1 MKQEGTSEVK
11 VEVVNGNFF
20 KMYPTDEFA
29 SLAPGDS
36 MRITFLCT
44 YKLDRN
50 SHVPEGTYWVETV
63 DGKEGS
69 PLPVALKAL
78 PLPSPESMSGYPDA
92 TKIYES
98 NLRLAGAPA
107 LVQSDILPSVKKA
120 VAIEGDNVVLEGKVA
135 LAFPEN
141 FAGEA
146 KLLKEKLTGLY
157 GLEVVENA
165 SVKIVLEE
173 LLDRKEAVNDEYYT
187 INIGDNL
194 IKISA
199 ATPHGI
205 FNGTQTLLSMLKD
218 KQTPY
223 LLEAVSI
230 RDYSDLAY
238 RGQMIDIARNF
249 TAPENLKKLVDIF
262 ASYKLNVLHFH
273 FCDDEAWRLEIPGL
287 EELTAVGSRRG
298 HTTDESQCLYPC
310 YDGGYDP
317 DAKTVGNGYYSRE
330 EFIDLLKYAA
340 ERHVRIVPE
349 IESPGHARA
358 AIVSM
363 KARYNKYFETDPGK
377 ATEYMLSEPEDTS
390 RYVSVQ
396 YYTDNVMNVAL
407 PSTYRFME
415 KVIQELN
422 AMYQEAGLS
431 LYTVHL
437 GGDEV
442 PRGVWMGSPKC
453 QELMKEKGM
462 TKAHDLSEYFITQ
475 MADVM
480 QKNGL
485 KFSGWQEVA
494 LGHTEEAHQQ
504 LRGQAAGV
512 YCWNTVPGSDEVVYQ
527 TVNNGYPVIL
537 CNVGNF
543 YMDMAYNGHPDE
555 RGLDWGGYVDESV
568 SFSMLPF
575 SIYRS
580 LRTDGAGNP
589 VDLDVAEKGKTV
601 LTAEGRKN
609 ILGVQGQLFAETI
622 RSFNGVEYLLFPKIM
637 GLAERG
643 WNAYPA
649 WEELRGAQEQ
659 QAFNKAL
666 ALYYEKISDM
676 EMPYWTRNGIN
687 FRLPHPGLLVKDGKL
702 YANVA
707 IRGAEIRYTTDGSE
721 PDAQS
726 ALWEAPVPCH
736 APVVKAKTF
745 CQGKESLAITLKTE

>member
-1 MKQEGTSEVK
+1 M
-11 VEVVNGNFF
+11 
-20 KMYPTDEFA
+20 
-29 SLAPGDS
+29 
-36 MRITFLCT
+36 
-44 YKLDRN
+44 
-50 SHVPEGTYWVETV
+50 
-63 DGKEGS
+63 
-69 PLPVALKAL
+69 
-78 PLPSPESMSGYPDA
+78 
-92 TKIYES
+92 
-98 NLRLAGAPA
+98 
-107 LVQSDILPSVKKA
+107 
-120 VAIEGDNVVLEGKVA
+120 VAIEGDNVVLGGKVA

-580 LRTDGAGNP
+580 LRVDMAGNP
-589 VDLDVAEKGKTV
+589 IDLNNAEKGKTA
-601 LTAEGRKN
+601 LTEIGKKH
-609 ILGVQGQLFAETI
+609 IMGVQGQLFAETI
-622 RSFNGVEYLLFPKIM
+622 RSFDGVEYLLFPKIL

-643 WNAYPA
+643 WNAHPA
-649 WEELRGAQEQ
+649 WENLSGIREE
-659 QAFNKAL
+659 QAFNQAL
-666 ALYYEKISDM
+666 ALYYEKISKS
-676 EMPYWTRNGIN
+676 EMPYWAKNGIN
-687 FRLPHPGLLVKDGKL
+687 FRLPQPGLLVKDGNL

-707 IRGAEIRYTTDGSE
+707 IDGAEVRYTTDGSE
-721 PDAQS
+721 PTAQS
-726 ALWEAPVPCH
+726 TLWKEPVKCGSL
-736 APVVKAKTF
+736 VVKAKTF
-745 CQGKESLAITLKTE
+745 YQGKESLTIILNVE

>member
-1 MKQEGTSEVK
+1 M
-11 VEVVNGNFF
+11 
-20 KMYPTDEFA
+20 
-29 SLAPGDS
+29 
-36 MRITFLCT
+36 
-44 YKLDRN
+44 
-50 SHVPEGTYWVETV
+50 
-63 DGKEGS
+63 
-69 PLPVALKAL
+69 
-78 PLPSPESMSGYPDA
+78 
-92 TKIYES
+92 
-98 NLRLAGAPA
+98 
-107 LVQSDILPSVKKA
+107 QSDILPSVKKA

-157 GLEVVENA
+157 GLEVVGNA

-187 INIGDNL
+187 INIDDNL

-205 FNGTQTLLSMLKD
+205 FNGTRTLLSMLKD

-230 RDYSDLAY
+230 RDYPDLAY

-431 LYTVHL
+431 LSTVHL

-527 TVNNGYPVIL
+527 TANNGYPVIL

-580 LRTDGAGNP
+580 LRVDMAGNP
-589 VDLDVAEKGKTV
+589 IDLNNAEKGKTA
-601 LTAEGRKN
+601 LTEIGKKH
-609 ILGVQGQLFAETI
+609 IMGVQGQLFAETI
-622 RSFNGVEYLLFPKIM
+622 RSFDGVEYLLFPKIL

-643 WNAYPA
+643 WNAHPV
-649 WEELRGAQEQ
+649 WENLSGVREQ
-659 QAFNKAL
+659 QAFNQAL
-666 ALYYEKISDM
+666 ALYYEKISKS
-676 EMPYWTRNGIN
+676 EMPYWAKHGIN
-687 FRLPHPGLLVKDGKL
+687 FRLPQPGLLVKDGNL

-707 IRGAEIRYTTDGSE
+707 IDGAEIRYTTDGSE
-721 PDAQS
+721 PTAQS
-726 ALWEAPVPCH
+726 TLWKEPVKCGSL
-736 APVVKAKTF
+736 VVKAKTF
-745 CQGKESLAITLKTE
+745 YQGKESLTIILNVE

>member
-1 MKQEGTSEVK
+1 
-11 VEVVNGNFF
+11 
-20 KMYPTDEFA
+20 MYPTDEFA

-44 YKLDRN
+44 YKLDRT
-50 SHVPEGTYWVETV
+50 SHVPEGIYWVETV

-98 NLRLAGAPA
+98 NLRLGGAPT

-135 LAFPEN
+135 LVFPEN

-157 GLEVVENA
+157 GLEVVGNA

-205 FNGTQTLLSMLKD
+205 FNGTQTLLSMLKG

-230 RDYSDLAY
+230 RDYPDLAY

-431 LYTVHL
+431 LFTVHL

-453 QELMKEKGM
+453 QELMKKKGM

-527 TVNNGYPVIL
+527 TANNGYPVIL

-580 LRTDGAGNP
+580 LRVDMAGNP
-589 VDLDVAEKGKTV
+589 IDLGNAEKGKTA
-601 LTAEGRKN
+601 LTEIGKKH
-609 ILGVQGQLFAETI
+609 IMGVQGQLFAETI
-622 RSFNGVEYLLFPKIM
+622 RSFDGVEYLLFPKIL

-643 WNAYPA
+643 WNAHPV
-649 WEELRGAQEQ
+649 WENLSGVREQ
-659 QAFNKAL
+659 QAFNQAL
-666 ALYYEKISDM
+666 ALYYEKISKS
-676 EMPYWTRNGIN
+676 EMPYWAKNGIN
-687 FRLPHPGLLVKDGKL
+687 FRLPQPGLLVKDGNL

-707 IRGAEIRYTTDGSE
+707 IDGAEVRYTTDGSE
-721 PDAQS
+721 PTAQS
-726 ALWEAPVPCH
+726 TLWKEPVKCGSL
-736 APVVKAKTF
+736 VVKAKTF
-745 CQGKESLAITLKTE
+745 YQGKESLTIILNVE

>member
-1 MKQEGTSEVK
+1 M
-11 VEVVNGNFF
+11 
-20 KMYPTDEFA
+20 
-29 SLAPGDS
+29 
-36 MRITFLCT
+36 
-44 YKLDRN
+44 
-50 SHVPEGTYWVETV
+50 
-63 DGKEGS
+63 
-69 PLPVALKAL
+69 
-78 PLPSPESMSGYPDA
+78 
-92 TKIYES
+92 
-98 NLRLAGAPA
+98 
-107 LVQSDILPSVKKA
+107 
-120 VAIEGDNVVLEGKVA
+120 
-135 LAFPEN
+135 AFPEN

-580 LRTDGAGNP
+580 LRVDMAGNP
-589 VDLDVAEKGKTV
+589 IDLNNAEKGKTA
-601 LTAEGRKN
+601 LTEIGKKH
-609 ILGVQGQLFAETI
+609 IMGVQGQLFAETI
-622 RSFNGVEYLLFPKIM
+622 RSFDGVEYLLFPKIL

-643 WNAYPA
+643 WNAHPA
-649 WEELRGAQEQ
+649 WENLSGIREE
-659 QAFNKAL
+659 QAFNQAL
-666 ALYYEKISDM
+666 ALYYEKISKS
-676 EMPYWTRNGIN
+676 EMPYWAKNGIN
-687 FRLPHPGLLVKDGKL
+687 FRLPQPGLLVKDGNL

-707 IRGAEIRYTTDGSE
+707 IDGAEVRYTTDGSE
-721 PDAQS
+721 PTAQS
-726 ALWEAPVPCH
+726 TLWKEPVKCGSL
-736 APVVKAKTF
+736 VVKAKTF
-745 CQGKESLAITLKTE
+745 YQGKESLTIILNVE

>member
-1 MKQEGTSEVK
+1 
-11 VEVVNGNFF
+11 
-20 KMYPTDEFA
+20 MYPTDEFA
-29 SLAPGDS
+29 PLAPGDS

-107 LVQSDILPSVKKA
+107 LVQSDILPSVKKV

-157 GLEVVENA
+157 GLEVVGNA

-205 FNGTQTLLSMLKD
+205 FNGTQTLLSMLKG

-230 RDYSDLAY
+230 RDYPDLAY

-287 EELTAVGSRRG
+287 EELTTVGSRRG

-310 YDGGYDP
+310 YDGGYAP

-377 ATEYMLSEPEDTS
+377 ATEYILSEPEDTS

-431 LYTVHL
+431 LSTVHL

-527 TVNNGYPVIL
+527 TANNGYPVIL

-580 LRTDGAGNP
+580 LRVDMAGNP
-589 VDLDVAEKGKTV
+589 IDLNNAEKGKTA
-601 LTAEGRKN
+601 LTEIGKKH
-609 ILGVQGQLFAETI
+609 IMGVQGQLFAETI
-622 RSFNGVEYLLFPKIM
+622 RSFDGVEYLLFPKIL

-643 WNAYPA
+643 WNAHPV
-649 WEELRGAQEQ
+649 WENLSGVREQ
-659 QAFNKAL
+659 QAFNQAL
-666 ALYYEKISDM
+666 ALYYEKISKS
-676 EMPYWTRNGIN
+676 EMPYWAKHGIN
-687 FRLPHPGLLVKDGKL
+687 FRLPQPGLLVKDGNL

-707 IRGAEIRYTTDGSE
+707 IDGAEIRYTTDGSE
-721 PDAQS
+721 PTAQS
-726 ALWEAPVPCH
+726 TLWKEPVKCGSL
-736 APVVKAKTF
+736 VVKAKTF
-745 CQGKESLAITLKTE
+745 YQGKESLTIILNVE

>member
-1 MKQEGTSEVK
+1 
-11 VEVVNGNFF
+11 
-20 KMYPTDEFA
+20 MYPTDEFA
-29 SLAPGDS
+29 PLAPGDS

-107 LVQSDILPSVKKA
+107 LVQSDILPSVKKV

-157 GLEVVENA
+157 GLEVVGNA

-230 RDYSDLAY
+230 RDYPDLAY

-287 EELTAVGSRRG
+287 EELTTVGSRRG

-310 YDGGYDP
+310 YDGGYAP

-377 ATEYMLSEPEDTS
+377 ATEYILSEPEDTS

-431 LYTVHL
+431 LSTVHL

-527 TVNNGYPVIL
+527 TANNGYPVIL

-580 LRTDGAGNP
+580 LRVDMAGNP
-589 VDLDVAEKGKTV
+589 IDLNNAEKGKTA
-601 LTAEGRKN
+601 LTEIGKKH
-609 ILGVQGQLFAETI
+609 IMGVQGQLFAETI
-622 RSFNGVEYLLFPKIM
+622 RSFDGVEYLLFPKIL

-643 WNAYPA
+643 WNAHPV
-649 WEELRGAQEQ
+649 WENLSGVREQ
-659 QAFNKAL
+659 QAFNQAL
-666 ALYYEKISDM
+666 ALYYEKISKS
-676 EMPYWTRNGIN
+676 EMPYWAKHGIN
-687 FRLPHPGLLVKDGKL
+687 FRLPQPGLLVKDGNL

-707 IRGAEIRYTTDGSE
+707 IDGAEIRYTTDGSE
-721 PDAQS
+721 PTAQS
-726 ALWEAPVPCH
+726 TLWKEPVKCGSL
-736 APVVKAKTF
+736 VVKAKTF
-745 CQGKESLAITLKTE
+745 YQGKESLTIILNVE